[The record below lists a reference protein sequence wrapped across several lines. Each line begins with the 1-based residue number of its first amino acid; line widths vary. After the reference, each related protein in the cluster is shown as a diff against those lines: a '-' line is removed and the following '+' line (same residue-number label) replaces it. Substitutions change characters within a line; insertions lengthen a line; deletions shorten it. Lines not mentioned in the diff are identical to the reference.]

1 MRRHILATIDMS
13 VMALLIAGALGVSS
27 SCTGASKRAAAAGLY
42 SLGTGAAV
50 AAQACASQSVQ
61 ACRETGVVAG
71 FAVAGMALASWATA
85 YLSETSEPAPPPAPS
100 PSSLA
105 TK

>member
-50 AAQACASQSVQ
+50 AAQACAGQSVQ

-71 FAVAGMALASWATA
+71 FAVTGMALAAWATA
-85 YLSETSEPAPPPAPS
+85 YLSETSEPAAPS
-100 PSSLA
+100 SSPPSLA
-105 TK
+105 TTN